1 MIRTASPAD
10 AAALAEIYNHYI
22 DHSVATFE
30 ETRINAAD
38 MAGRM
43 AAVASFGLPWVVAE
57 REDELLGYAYAN
69 RWRERSAYRYSVEV
83 TVYLKPGCTGAGW
96 GQSLYGELFA
106 RLRKGGV
113 HVAVAGITLP
123 NAASVALHEKLGM
136 RKVAHFEEVG
146 FKQEQWLDVGYWQI
160 NLAGVVR
167 GATTSIQN

>member
-83 TVYLKPGCTGAGW
+83 TVYLL
-96 GQSLYGELFA
+96 SLI
-106 RLRKGGV
+106 
-113 HVAVAGITLP
+113 HI
-123 NAASVALHEKLGM
+123 
-136 RKVAHFEEVG
+136 
-146 FKQEQWLDVGYWQI
+146 
-160 NLAGVVR
+160 
-167 GATTSIQN
+167 